1 MDAIGR
7 GLEDDG
13 PTEGATSPRI
23 APPSWAE
30 SALAGPAAVVA
41 VVVGYAALWL
51 VERPAGQPTPRF
63 LGELSGA
70 EALLLLSCSL
80 VLIALVPYGER
91 WFGGF
96 DRVVVWHRGTAVAG
110 VLLLV
115 PHLALVTSSPDPNE
129 TGLGHAL
136 GDVALLGLLVLILWA
151 LAPRLRGARRPGP
164 VRALAR
170 TTYEHWLSAHR
181 LTGVFVAVAVAHGA
195 IVDPVLRHS
204 AVLRVAFALVGVAGV
219 GAYVYREL
227 VAPHVVPAYDY
238 TVNAVRRLGERTAEI
253 DLDPAGERLAF
264 RPGQFVMVTFA
275 GFATG
280 QRHPFSISS
289 GAADRELDLTVKASG
304 DYTDRLVEALRPG
317 DAARV
322 LGPFGGFD
330 YREGERRQ
338 IWIAG
343 GIGVTPF
350 ISWIRSLDDG
360 FDRDVDFW
368 YSVHGPGDA
377 VYRDE
382 IEAAARQHPSLR
394 THLVLS
400 DSAGPLT
407 ADAVLRDVAPDEHP
421 WVYMCGPPAMMK
433 ALSRGL
439 RRAGVPR
446 ARVRWEDFGPR

>member
-1 MDAIGR
+1 
-7 GLEDDG
+7 
-13 PTEGATSPRI
+13 
-23 APPSWAE
+23 
-30 SALAGPAAVVA
+30 
-41 VVVGYAALWL
+41 
-51 VERPAGQPTPRF
+51 
-63 LGELSGA
+63 
-70 EALLLLSCSL
+70 
-80 VLIALVPYGER
+80 
-91 WFGGF
+91 
-96 DRVVVWHRGTAVAG
+96 
-110 VLLLV
+110 
-115 PHLALVTSSPDPNE
+115 
-129 TGLGHAL
+129 
-136 GDVALLGLLVLILWA
+136 
-151 LAPRLRGARRPGP
+151 

-204 AVLRVAFALVGVAGV
+204 AVLRVAFVLVGVAGV

>member
-96 DRVVVWHRGTAVAG
+96 DRVVVWHRGAAVAG

-129 TGLGHAL
+129 TGFGHAL
-136 GDVALLGLLVLILWA
+136 GDVALLGLLALTLWA
-151 LAPRLRGARRPGP
+151 LAPRLRAARWPGP

-170 TTYEHWLSAHR
+170 TTYEHWLGAHR
-181 LTGVFVAVAVAHGA
+181 LTGLFVAVAVTHGA

-204 AVLRVAFALVGVAGV
+204 AVLRVAFVFVGVVGV

-238 TVNAVRRLGERTAEI
+238 SVTAVRRLGERTA
-253 DLDPAGERLAF
+253 
-264 RPGQFVMVTFA
+264 
-275 GFATG
+275 
-280 QRHPFSISS
+280 
-289 GAADRELDLTVKASG
+289 
-304 DYTDRLVEALRPG
+304 
-317 DAARV
+317 
-322 LGPFGGFD
+322 
-330 YREGERRQ
+330 
-338 IWIAG
+338 
-343 GIGVTPF
+343 
-350 ISWIRSLDDG
+350 
-360 FDRDVDFW
+360 
-368 YSVHGPGDA
+368 
-377 VYRDE
+377 
-382 IEAAARQHPSLR
+382 
-394 THLVLS
+394 
-400 DSAGPLT
+400 
-407 ADAVLRDVAPDEHP
+407 
-421 WVYMCGPPAMMK
+421 
-433 ALSRGL
+433 
-439 RRAGVPR
+439 
-446 ARVRWEDFGPR
+446 

>member
-1 MDAIGR
+1 MDAIGTR
-7 GLEDDG
+7 VDHDARA
-13 PTEGATSPRI
+13 EGATDPRI
-23 APPSWAE
+23 PSATWVG
-30 SALAGPAAVVA
+30 SRFVGPAAVVVA
-41 VVVGYAALWL
+41 AVGYAALWL
-51 VERPAGQPTPRF
+51 AERPADQPTGRF
-63 LGELSGA
+63 LGEVCGA
-70 EALLLLSCSL
+70 EAILLLSCSL
-80 VLIALVPYGER
+80 VLIGLVPYGER

-96 DRVVVWHRGTAVAG
+96 DRVVVWHRGAAVAG

-136 GDVALLGLLVLILWA
+136 GDVALLGLLALTLWA
-151 LAPRLRGARRPGP
+151 LAPRLRAARWPGP

-170 TTYEHWLSAHR
+170 TTYEHWLGAHR
-181 LTGVFVAVAVAHGA
+181 LTGLFVAVAVTHGA

-204 AVLRVAFALVGVAGV
+204 AVLRVAFVFVGVVGV

-238 TVNAVRRLGERTAEI
+238 SVTAVRRLGERTAEI
-253 DLDPAGERLAF
+253 ALDPVGKRVAF

-275 GFATG
+275 GFAVG
-280 QRHPFSISS
+280 ERHPFSISS
-289 GAADRELDLTVKASG
+289 GVRDRRLDVTVKASG
-304 DYTDRLVEALRPG
+304 DYTARLVESLHRG

-330 YREGERRQ
+330 YRTGGRRQ

-350 ISWIRSLDDG
+350 VSWIRSLDGG
-360 FDRDVDFW
+360 FDREVDFW
-368 YSVHGPGDA
+368 YSVREAGDA

-382 IEAAARQHPSLR
+382 IEAAARAHSSLR
-394 THLVLS
+394 VHLVVS
-400 DSAGPLT
+400 DAEGPLT
-407 ADAVLRDVAPDEHP
+407 ADAVLRGTPPDARP